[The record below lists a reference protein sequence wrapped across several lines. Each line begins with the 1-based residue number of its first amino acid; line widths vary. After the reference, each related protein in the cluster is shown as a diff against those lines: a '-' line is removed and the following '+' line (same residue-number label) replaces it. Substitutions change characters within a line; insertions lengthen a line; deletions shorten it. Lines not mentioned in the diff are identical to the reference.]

1 MKEVL
6 SKLTKKKFAKKSKK
20 IVIAAGGTGG
30 HIFPAL
36 YLAKRCIDDGYYVCF
51 VTDKRFYK
59 VVSSDFIDVIHSK
72 MINIT
77 CINIG
82 KPKSRFL
89 SIKYIFSISILC
101 LKMFGLCMNSRFSV
115 AIGFGGYVSFP
126 LIIGAFF
133 SRTKSLIHEQN
144 TYLGSVNYVS
154 SFISSYVLTS
164 FPETK
169 NINSLVKHKVI
180 HTGMPINDK
189 FDQYHYKY
197 ESNLINYRTFFKV
210 YQKIN
215 LVIMGGSQGAKIFSD
230 IVPSAL
236 LKLPQEIRDKLNIFQ
251 QCRNEE
257 EVSVVEKIYRENN
270 ISHNVRTF
278 FPKSYDLFAIAH
290 LLIARAG
297 GGTIA
302 EITATGTPSI
312 LVPYKY
318 AKNNHQF
325 LNALKLLQVG
335 GCAMLNEDEMNPD
348 NLRNIVLSLAL
359 DEDNLLHMSN
369 QAKSL
374 YNKDSCGNVKR
385 IIDIVTGNCVGNTL
399 GSKTTHKDVDVVGLG

>member
-6 SKLTKKKFAKKSKK
+6 LKLTKKKFSKK
-20 IVIAAGGTGG
+20 EKRIVIAAGGTGG

-36 YLAKRCIDDGYYVCF
+36 YLAKRCIDDGYCVCF
-51 VTDKRFYK
+51 ITDKRFYK

-77 CINIG
+77 CINIE
-82 KPKSRFL
+82 KPRSRFL
-89 SIKYIFSISILC
+89 SIKYIISILILC
-101 LKMFGLCMNSRFSV
+101 FRMFVLLVKSRFSV

-144 TYLGSVNYVS
+144 AYLGSVNYIA

-169 NINSLVKHKVI
+169 NLNSIVRHKVVN
-180 HTGMPINDK
+180 TGMPINDK

-215 LVIMGGSQGAKIFSD
+215 LVIIGGSQGAKIFSD

-236 LKLPQEIRDKLNIFQ
+236 LKLPQEIKDKLNIFQ

-257 EVSVVEKIYRENN
+257 EVFAVEKIYSDNN

-302 EITATGTPSI
+302 EIAATGTPSI

-348 NLRNIVLSLAL
+348 NLRNIILSLVL

-374 YNKDSCGNVKR
+374 YKNDACGNVKR
-385 IIDIVTGNCVGNTL
+385 IIDIVTGNYSDDNIGT
-399 GSKTTHKDVDVVGLG
+399 KTTHKDVDIVGLG